1 MAQKG
6 DSYRRQDPGRI
17 DVHVTQGIRNLKLDT
32 SIFIQLTVLF
42 FRFEALQNQPGDSM
56 RILFIVKEFPHSKVI
71 GGPIIIYNRVK
82 YLSEKHDVSLLA
94 FAANPTSEE
103 IESVSGYCLDMR
115 LVPFP
120 DGRSFARRVRDYLLG
135 PVPPYFMQSYS
146 EEMYESL
153 RKMVRANNYDV
164 VISEYSMVAQYL
176 YKNPDL
182 RGIKR
187 IMSVHECYYLAR
199 KKVIKIQGLTSRE
212 GFRALL
218 HLKGLKKFEFD
229 MYEDADRV
237 LTLTPEEKEELL
249 QIRPSLKIS
258 VVPHGVDVEKFCPF
272 KRKDGTPTIMFLGNF
287 LHDPN
292 REAFMFFTQKIWGM
306 IKKECKDARFLA
318 VGRSPTPDMIE
329 VAREDPSI
337 EITGQVDDVYPYFC
351 ESDVFVCPVRIGGG
365 FRGKVLE
372 AMASG
377 VPVVSTELGA
387 QGIPYKDGENMLI
400 ANSPEEIARGVVR
413 LLTNRELHENI
424 SKNARKLVEQKFSW
438 QKGVEILERVIEDVV
453 AEDRA
458 T

>member
-1 MAQKG
+1 
-6 DSYRRQDPGRI
+6 
-17 DVHVTQGIRNLKLDT
+17 
-32 SIFIQLTVLF
+32 
-42 FRFEALQNQPGDSM
+42 M

-71 GGPIIIYNRVK
+71 GGPIIIYNRIK

-94 FAANPTSEE
+94 FAANPTREE

-120 DGRSFARRVRDYLLG
+120 KNESLARRVRNYFLG

-146 EEMYESL
+146 EKMYESL
-153 RKMVRANNYDV
+153 RQMVRANDYDV
-164 VISEYSMVAQYL
+164 AISEYSMVAQYL

-182 RGIKR
+182 TGIKR

-199 KKVIKIQGLTSRE
+199 KKVIKVQGLTSKE
-212 GFRALL
+212 GIRALL
-218 HLKGLKKFEFD
+218 HLKGLKKYEFD
-229 MYEDADRV
+229 MYEDADMV

-249 QIRPSLKIS
+249 QIRPSLRIS

-272 KRKDGTPTIMFLGNF
+272 KKKDGPPTVMFLGNF

-292 REAFMFFTQKIWGM
+292 REAFIFFVQNVWG
-306 IKKECKDARFLA
+306 IVKEQRKDARFLV
-318 VGRSPTPDMIE
+318 VGRSPTPDMMEI
-329 VAREDPSI
+329 AKNDPSI

-387 QGIPYKDGENMLI
+387 QGIPYENGENMLI
-400 ANSPEEIARGVVR
+400 ADAPEEIARGVIR
-413 LLTNRELHENI
+413 LLEDKALHEKI
-424 SKNARKLVEQKFSW
+424 SNNARKLVEERFSW
-438 QKGVEILERVIEDVV
+438 KKGVEILEKVIQDVV
-453 AEDRA
+453 AENCCN
-458 T
+458 